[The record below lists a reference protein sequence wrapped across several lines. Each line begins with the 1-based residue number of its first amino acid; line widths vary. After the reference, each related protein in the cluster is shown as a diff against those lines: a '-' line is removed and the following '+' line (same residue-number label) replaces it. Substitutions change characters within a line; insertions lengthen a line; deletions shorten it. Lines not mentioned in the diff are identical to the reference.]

1 MNIIFSQPSASDQ
14 LQKLKVLI
22 FFVLFCSNLHVLFL
36 YFKRRPNFFGEMRF
50 YRLGER
56 PSCLRETLPAGS
68 RSTCR
73 AAAAPSRPRTWRC
86 ASALASKSRPAWSST
101 PCCRRAGAN
110 RKRSISCPTSAAPP
124 SRPSS
129 WCTTASSRS
138 VPERAGNGGLESG
151 TLTYL
156 SSPAGGR
163 KWSPPAGIQ
172 AQSPV
177 KQRRHVFRVR
187 ESPGAR
193 HRLRPKLSRS
203 SGTGQMLLCLRDI

>member
-1 MNIIFSQPSASDQ
+1 
-14 LQKLKVLI
+14 
-22 FFVLFCSNLHVLFL
+22 
-36 YFKRRPNFFGEMRF
+36 MRF
-50 YRLGER
+50 LQDCSPVVN
-56 PSCLRETLPAGS
+56 PSPAGFG
-68 RSTCR
+68 STCR

-86 ASALASKSRPAWSST
+86 ASARASKSRPAWSST

-138 VPERAGNGGLESG
+138 VPERAGNGRLRVRAPG

-156 SSPAGGR
+156 SSPAGGG
-163 KWSPPAGIQ
+163 KWSPLAGIQ

-177 KQRRHVFRVR
+177 KQRRHVFCVR
-187 ESPGAR
+187 ESQGAR
-193 HRLRPKLSRS
+193 HWLRPKLSRS
-203 SGTGQMLLCLRDI
+203 SGTGQMLLCWRDF